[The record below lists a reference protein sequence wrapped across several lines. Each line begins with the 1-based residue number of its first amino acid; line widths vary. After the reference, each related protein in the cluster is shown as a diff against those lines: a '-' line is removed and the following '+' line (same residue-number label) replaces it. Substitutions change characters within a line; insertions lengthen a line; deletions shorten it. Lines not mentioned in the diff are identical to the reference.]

1 MSSSTISMSSMV
13 SQLPPRSVEMDQIV
27 SKKRKRCLSPRH
39 GCRSRSQSPN
49 GRSNVNEMSTKQRLL
64 EFSSAVKVKIVS
76 PTLRGVTESAKI
88 LRCGIFSFPTE
99 TMYSLV
105 SFVPFK
111 RRILDQLHSGESRQW
126 ESRKYYSHQSLY
138 LVYIFVCIIFTHL
151 FAFYESN

>member
-1 MSSSTISMSSMV
+1 MSSSTISMSSMA
-13 SQLPPRSVEMDQIV
+13 SQLPVRSAEIDPIV
-27 SKKRKRCLSPRH
+27 SKKRKLCLSPRH
-39 GCRSRSQSPN
+39 EGRSRSKSPN
-49 GRSNVNEMSTKQRLL
+49 GRSNVNEMSTKKRSL

-111 RRILDQLHSGESRQW
+111 RRTLDQLHLHSGECRQW
-126 ESRKYYSHQSLY
+126 ESRKY
-138 LVYIFVCIIFTHL
+138 
-151 FAFYESN
+151 